1 MRINADAVWDNYPL
15 PTRLVDAAVINVFSP
30 ECLGMDYL
38 VTDNDIPSTAWT
50 ANLLVYVPLI
60 AANALIVSQ
69 FFWYNGATVDGA
81 SHTDVGI
88 YTEDG
93 STKLVSSGSTVNAG
107 TSQFQ
112 AANISDVTLPANR
125 RLWLALGCDS
135 STQTYR
141 CTNLIISGLEFIGVK
156 QQASGWSSGLPS
168 SATFAAP
175 SVAKMPIFGFTGK
188 AVF

>member
-1 MRINADAVWDNYPL
+1 MAGNLIEHVTP
-15 PTRLVDAAVINVFSP
+15 PVTRFVDAAVVNVFSP

-38 VTDNDIPSTAWT
+38 VTDNGIPSTAWT

-60 AANALIVSQ
+60 TANALIVSQ
-69 FFWYNGATVDGA
+69 FFWYNGTAVSGNSDA
-81 SHTDVGI
+81 GI

-93 STKLVSSGSTVNAG
+93 MTKLVSTGSTANAG

-112 AANISDVTLPANR
+112 ATNITDVTLPANR
-125 RLWLALGCDS
+125 RLWLALGCDNG
-135 STQTYR
+135 TQTYR
-141 CTNLIISGLEFIGVK
+141 CTDLIVSGLEFIGVK
-156 QQASGWSSGLPS
+156 QQASGWSSGLPT

-175 SVAKMPIFGFTGK
+175 SIAKMPIFGFTGK